1 MFYRPWKV
9 EKGVAAV
16 PFEVVWNRLVG
27 FCWVV
32 QLSGWLRFSC
42 WTSSRSLEDDRA
54 CVARSFPWCVELEAA
69 TLLHE
74 ELDEKRGGEKP
85 GWTACCDAGERLSSP
100 WPSERF
106 RKNRCAPLQETF
118 EERETGPLPF
128 SSERV
133 RGESEEGENMLYI
146 GPVTSQ
152 VMGLRVT
159 NGSWNLCLLSV
170 FTPLC
175 DAEAPGK
182 LSSFTQACTWRP
194 NFVHQKPCPNTVHV
208 MRLRLAGFF
217 SSWMLF

>member
-9 EKGVAAV
+9 EEGVVAV

-54 CVARSFPWCVELEAA
+54 CVARRF
-69 TLLHE
+69 
-74 ELDEKRGGEKP
+74 LDEMRWAGSCNSPPWRVGWEERRWEAQLDSLLRCRRKAEQPLALGEVQEEPVWKRP
-85 GWTACCDAGERLSSP
+85 GWKE
-100 WPSERF
+100 
-106 RKNRCAPLQETF
+106 N
-118 EERETGPLPF
+118 
-128 SSERV
+128 
-133 RGESEEGENMLYI
+133 EEGENMPYI

-159 NGSWNLCLLSV
+159 NGSWNLCLLLV

-175 DAEAPGK
+175 DADAPGK
-182 LSSFTQACTWRP
+182 LSSFTQ
-194 NFVHQKPCPNTVHV
+194 
-208 MRLRLAGFF
+208 
-217 SSWMLF
+217 

>member
-9 EKGVAAV
+9 EEGVVAV

-42 WTSSRSLEDDRA
+42 WTSSCSFEDDRA
-54 CVARSFPWCVELEAA
+54 CVARRFLDEREAA

-85 GWTACCDAGERLSSP
+85 GWTACCDAGGRLRGP

-106 RKNRCAPLQETF
+106 RKNRCAPLEETF
-118 EERETGPLPF
+118 EERAGWKEPLWK
-128 SSERV
+128 EDWAATLLLWEGLWR
-133 RGESEEGENMLYI
+133 ESEEGENMPYI

-182 LSSFTQACTWRP
+182 LSSFTQ
-194 NFVHQKPCPNTVHV
+194 
-208 MRLRLAGFF
+208 
-217 SSWMLF
+217 

>member
-42 WTSSRSLEDDRA
+42 WTSSCSLEDDRA
-54 CVARSFPWCVELEAA
+54 CVARRFPWWAEREAA

-74 ELDEKRGGEKP
+74 ELDEKRR
-85 GWTACCDAGERLSSP
+85 CAGEARLDSLLRCRRKAARPLALGEVQEEPVCSS
-100 WPSERF
+100 
-106 RKNRCAPLQETF
+106 
-118 EERETGPLPF
+118 
-128 SSERV
+128 
-133 RGESEEGENMLYI
+133 RGDVWGKRDWAATLLLWEGSWRESEEGENMPYI

-182 LSSFTQACTWRP
+182 LSSFTQ
-194 NFVHQKPCPNTVHV
+194 
-208 MRLRLAGFF
+208 
-217 SSWMLF
+217 

>member
-16 PFEVVWNRLVG
+16 PFELVWNRLVG

-54 CVARSFPWCVELEAA
+54 CVARSFPWCVELVAA

-85 GWTACCDAGERLSSP
+85 GWTACCDAGERLRGP

-106 RKNRCAPLQETF
+106 RKNRCAPLEETF
-118 EERETGPLPF
+118 EERGGWKEDWAATLLLWEGLW
-128 SSERV
+128 R
-133 RGESEEGENMLYI
+133 ESEEGENMPYI

-159 NGSWNLCLLSV
+159 NCSWNLCLLSV

-182 LSSFTQACTWRP
+182 LSSFTQ
-194 NFVHQKPCPNTVHV
+194 
-208 MRLRLAGFF
+208 
-217 SSWMLF
+217 